1 MDAMRAWTAVR
12 TSLVTPLAYGSVALA
27 WAGSWI
33 IGKIGLGAVPP
44 LELTA
49 VRFAIAGAVLL
60 AIAAVTRTS
69 FRGAPVGAIVA
80 SAFAGYFASTALA
93 FLGSLDDAG
102 LRRGAHRPHDGPG
115 LTALAATFVGERLDR
130 ARLGAWRWPRSA
142 RRRSSPP
149 ARREGRSR
157 SAGLSAISSSSRAP
171 PARSHRA
178 RRGDAPLD
186 VAVRRRRARRAD
198 RRALMLFPLGFLG
211 ARLRRRRR
219 LERHLL
225 ARRPYL
231 AIIGT
236 VGSFIVYY

>member
-93 FLGSLDDAG
+93 FLGPLDDAG

-115 LTALAATFVGERLDR
+115 LH
-130 ARLGAWRWPRSA
+130 GA
-142 RRRSSPP
+142 
-149 ARREGRSR
+149 
-157 SAGLSAISSSSRAP
+157 
-171 PARSHRA
+171 
-178 RRGDAPLD
+178 RGDL
-186 VAVRRRRARRAD
+186 RRRAARPRAA
-198 RRALMLFPLGFLG
+198 RGLAVATLG
-211 ARLRRRRR
+211 AAAVIAAGQEGGALSERR
-219 LERHLL
+219 LVGDLLLL
-225 ARRPYL
+225 ASS
-231 AIIGT
+231 AC
-236 VGSFIVYY
+236 